1 LRDALSRTSEV
12 TETHRALWARAAGQF
27 SPDVQPASRSFGT
40 WRQVRWALTT
50 AAVLMVAAYSLLVS
64 LNEWRPAEVAVKQ
77 IENVAPQETAEQ
89 QNVPT
94 LRKLEQSLDKLS
106 EELQLLGR
114 QAELLDARREL
125 DRLTTDYQPLGP
137 ANSPVTTN

>member
-1 LRDALSRTSEV
+1 
-12 TETHRALWARAAGQF
+12 
-27 SPDVQPASRSFGT
+27 
-40 WRQVRWALTT
+40 
-50 AAVLMVAAYSLLVS
+50 MVAAYSLLVS